1 MANPGRVHEKAIAM
15 LERALYGAYAP
26 GRRERGVGE
35 APVYSWLHPGAEEF
49 SDNLAAGVVKVK
61 IPGEWDSVGGVI
73 PDLILYGADDAPVR
87 IIEVID
93 TSAPDKAKRDKLD
106 RIARRGVDVVEL
118 EVHTDDDLPQPVAT
132 SEPAPVPA
140 ETALRG
146 PAPLWCESASRRE
159 DCVQT

>member
-73 PDLILYGADDAPVR
+73 PDLILYGAD
-87 IIEVID
+87 
-93 TSAPDKAKRDKLD
+93 
-106 RIARRGVDVVEL
+106 
-118 EVHTDDDLPQPVAT
+118 
-132 SEPAPVPA
+132 EPP
-140 ETALRG
+140 
-146 PAPLWCESASRRE
+146 SASSR
-159 DCVQT
+159 